1 MIVSL
6 IVSFLFTFTF
16 SDVGT
21 LEQRRAH
28 YQSLNNYTCVLTLYY
43 TSYYGTLKR
52 LYGAH
57 NYTQFHTMRKDS
69 GILPHMH
76 INI

>member
-52 LYGAH
+52 LYGEH

-69 GILPHMH
+69 GILPH
-76 INI
+76 I